1 MDELSAPFWNSIE
14 PYKEYKMA
22 RITHEQLYREIKEIR
37 IVLLGVPETEDMG
50 LYGEVRDLIKL
61 VRTLNGTV
69 KSDHAWV
76 AALKWVVGLLA
87 LALIGTITTGI
98 IGIW

>member
-1 MDELSAPFWNSIE
+1 
-14 PYKEYKMA
+14 MA
-22 RITHEQLYREIKEIR
+22 RITHEQLYREMKEIR
-37 IVLLGVPETEDMG
+37 IVLLGVPETKDMG
-50 LYGEVRDLIKL
+50 LYGEVRDLMKL

-76 AALKWVVGLLA
+76 SALKWVVGFLA